1 MEHADGFVT
10 IPMQGFTESFNSS
23 VSAALCMYD
32 VSTRLRAS
40 EIDWQLSD
48 EEQTEIQID
57 W

>member
-1 MEHADGFVT
+1 
-10 IPMQGFTESFNSS
+10 
-23 VSAALCMYD
+23 MYD

-57 W
+57 WWKQVIKHPEWVEKELIKRITEEEELS